1 MDKRNVKLAKNILE
15 NSISL
20 NKEENLLVELI
31 GEDGLELANE
41 IVSQAKNL
49 GAKPTLSIV
58 NYQELKNFLIN
69 ASEKEII
76 EYGKKDYDRMKAMQ
90 AYIGI
95 SSQNKDKP
103 LSSVPIEKLEMYNK
117 YYTALV
123 HLEQRVKHT
132 KWCILRYPNEYFANK
147 SGMKLEEFKDFY
159 YNVNTINYDKLK
171 NLMEPLKKLMNKT
184 DKVHIVSSDTDLTF
198 SIKGIPAEKY
208 YGTFNLPDGEVA
220 TAPIRESVNGYIT
233 YNTKTK
239 YNNIIFEN
247 IRFDFIDGKIVNA
260 TAKEHSIELN
270 KILDTDEGAR
280 YIGEF
285 AFGLNPYINNT
296 MFDTL
301 FDEKINGSFHFTPGM
316 ALEESDNGNRSA
328 IHWDIVKIL
337 KKEYGGGEI
346 YFDDILIMKD
356 GKFVLKE
363 LEILNSENL
372 KEILK

>member
-1 MDKRNVKLAKNILE
+1 MDKRNIKLAKNIID

-20 NKEENLLVELI
+20 NKEDNLLIEI
-31 GEDGLELANE
+31 MGEDGFALAYE
-41 IVSQAKNL
+41 IALQAKSL
-49 GAKPTLSIV
+49 GVNPVLSLIK
-58 NYQELKNFLIN
+58 YDRLKHFLIN
-69 ASEKEII
+69 ASEEEII
-76 EYGKKDYDRMKAMQ
+76 EYGKKDYEQMKTMQ

-95 SSQNKDKP
+95 SSQTTDNP
-103 LSSVPIEKLEMYNK
+103 LESIPIEKLEMYNK

-123 HLEQRVKHT
+123 HLNQRVKHT
-132 KWCILRYPNEYFANK
+132 KWCILRYPNEYYASK
-147 SGMKLEEFKDFY
+147 SGMTLEEFKDFY
-159 YNVNTINYDKLK
+159 YNVTTLDYNKLK
-171 NLMEPLKKLMNKT
+171 NLIEPLKQLMNKT
-184 DKVHIVSSDTDLTF
+184 DKVHIISSDTDLTF

-220 TAPIRESVNGYIT
+220 TAPIKESVNGYIT

-247 IRFDFIDGKIVNA
+247 IRFEFLNGKIIKA
-260 TAKEHSIELN
+260 TAKEHSLELN

-301 FDEKINGSFHFTPGM
+301 FDEKINGSFHFTPGT

-328 IHWDIVKIL
+328 VHWDIVKIL

-346 YFDDILIMKD
+346 YFDDTLVMKD
-356 GKFVLKE
+356 GKFIPKE

-372 KEILK
+372 IKEL